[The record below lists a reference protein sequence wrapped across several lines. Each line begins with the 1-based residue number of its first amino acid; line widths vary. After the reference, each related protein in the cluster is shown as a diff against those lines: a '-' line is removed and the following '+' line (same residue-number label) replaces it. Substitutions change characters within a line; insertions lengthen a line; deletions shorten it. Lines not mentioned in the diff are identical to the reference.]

1 MARMPRGDQAVAKE
15 QQKKKEKKIINSQNE
30 SHSVAA
36 LEQRCVFD
44 VVAISPPQLKKQN
57 FLVLSSERW
66 VNEER
71 RWKTSAPPV

>member
-1 MARMPRGDQAVAKE
+1 MKAILLRHLNNVTSLISSQFSPAAK
-15 QQKKKEKKIINSQNE
+15 
-30 SHSVAA
+30 
-36 LEQRCVFD
+36 
-44 VVAISPPQLKKQN
+44 N